1 MGGPQYLTHKNSKY
15 TQLCTLKYDCEHSII
30 PLNVQQKIIQTYT
43 ISTIYSAEFFLF
55 LLTSIIMNS
64 ALWAVLSFEP

>member
-43 ISTIYSAEFFLF
+43 ISTIYSAEFFFILIDINHHEF
-55 LLTSIIMNS
+55 SI
-64 ALWAVLSFEP
+64 VGCLSFEP